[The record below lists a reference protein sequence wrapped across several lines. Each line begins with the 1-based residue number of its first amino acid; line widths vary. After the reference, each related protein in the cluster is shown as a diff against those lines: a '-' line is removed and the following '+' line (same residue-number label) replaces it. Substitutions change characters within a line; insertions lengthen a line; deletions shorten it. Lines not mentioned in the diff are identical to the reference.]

1 MADVS
6 NSFSAWKTLP
16 KEELSLCIAIRRSES
31 PPHLYEA
38 LIKYYEKIG
47 IAEVIRFREYN
58 DRPGQEWQLVGT
70 QGSNTLKYHLPT
82 FVFYQTNI
90 MRRSPK
96 CAIDP
101 RRVLLMWVH
110 HVEVYFP
117 GYTGYELPPE
127 KAILRHYRDLTR
139 ANLTRRL
146 RPITHWFMYT
156 KIGYPAKL
164 MPLLYRQ
171 VETTLNQLS
180 AHWGLR
186 RAPQPESSYRNA
198 PPHLPSVRYDL
209 TADDGYNSDFSGTY
223 PSRSD
228 IPAAFGLFWLR
239 EHFSQKNRVNK
250 GFSLSLDGKGK
261 ERKQLMMFRELE
273 EWKPH
278 LQGAESVGVG
288 IEKKITASVPHFTD
302 TTLGSSSGPEPMSS
316 QTLSR
321 VSSTL
326 SSESL
331 VALFPFDSDI
341 FRPTTMK
348 KENSK
353 IESKKK
359 DEIAMSLRNP
369 NIVALCPLPRIIT
382 SVSPKK
388 APGFF
393 VMSDD
398 ATFNFWHTLNLR
410 NVMHPTGITYQDY
423 TGMWWPSPYGKPAV
437 ELAVMLIID
446 KYRNDLSVQ
455 KMWKKYQE
463 GLLANGFIRSAHR
476 QLTEVDGWC
485 MSDLYYVPATELH
498 YFSELMIIFFEAR
511 LFHEIAISKF
521 LYTVK
526 HYRLDPSEY
535 KYLWEQEREKWAE
548 LYSEDL
554 VLLHPIKFSLF
565 VDLDQRSQFCNTV
578 VRTFKK
584 ALFDGIGI
592 LKTLH

>member
-70 QGSNTLKYHLPT
+70 QDCLQRSRHHSRYAIFQDLDERIVPAGDVKLRNLIKETMEISGKIAMISFVGERVERTSRLPLEYKGSNTLKYHLPT

-171 VETTLNQLS
+171 VETTLNQIFL
-180 AHWGLR
+180 
-186 RAPQPESSYRNA
+186 
-198 PPHLPSVRYDL
+198 
-209 TADDGYNSDFSGTY
+209 DGYNSDFSGTY

-273 EWKPH
+273 EWCGIANYSKGFPKIIAPFNYINVTEEEIYQGYFSYVCLLKAKYLH
-278 LQGAESVGVG
+278 LDD
-288 IEKKITASVPHFTD
+288 IT
-302 TTLGSSSGPEPMSS
+302 
-316 QTLSR
+316 
-321 VSSTL
+321 
-326 SSESL
+326 
-331 VALFPFDSDI
+331 
-341 FRPTTMK
+341 
-348 KENSK
+348 
-353 IESKKK
+353 
-359 DEIAMSLRNP
+359 
-369 NIVALCPLPRIIT
+369 
-382 SVSPKK
+382 
-388 APGFF
+388 GFF